1 MKLLLDEN
9 LSRRIV
15 TSLEPYYPG
24 TTHVSLVGLGRSMDY
39 DIWLYAK
46 KNNFVILSRD
56 SDYYDLSLV
65 KGSPPQVIW
74 LKIGNCR
81 KQTVIDLLIKK
92 INILTNLLECENL
105 TCVELC

>member
-15 TSLEPYYPG
+15 TALDPYYPG
-24 TTHVSLVGLGRSMDY
+24 TTHVSLVGLERAMDY

-56 SDYYDLSLV
+56 SDYYDLSLI

-74 LKIGNCR
+74 LKIGNCS
-81 KQTVIDLLIKK
+81 KQRVVDLLIKK
-92 INILTNLLECENL
+92 NNVLNNLLEYENL
-105 TCVELC
+105 TCVELY